1 MLGNLLYTRNNNQNL
16 MNKESLVNRAFVVLI
31 KAGFIISDRC
41 DIRPRSFDIAARRD
55 KLLLLIKVISNID
68 GLNEETT
75 VEMQILSR
83 QLHGYPIIIGDKT
96 RDHSLETGVV
106 YFRYG
111 IPAIDFSTM
120 RDYFIDGIPPLI
132 YAEHGGLYVNLEG
145 NILKAERIRKNIS
158 LGALASM
165 LGVSRRTISK
175 YEDGEMAASVDV
187 AMKLEEIMDRGFT
200 VSVNIF
206 RKLNRDEEQK
216 QDVTPEH
223 LNVFS
228 ILQDMGFN
236 VMPISQAPFDAVS
249 RTSHRNDEQATILTG
264 VADYSRTM
272 VKKAHLMSSISE
284 VANTQSLLVI
294 RGTSKT
300 KNIENTVLIDDKE
313 LRKFNDKDDFI
324 DLLHERRRKVKVN

>member
-1 MLGNLLYTRNNNQNL
+1 
-16 MNKESLVNRAFVVLI
+16 MNKESLINRAFVILT
-31 KAGFIISDRC
+31 KAGFIISERC

-55 KLLLLIKVISNID
+55 NLLLLIKVISNID

-75 VEMQILSR
+75 KEMQFLSK
-83 QLHGYPIIIGDKT
+83 QLHGYPIVIGEKT

-111 IPAIDFSTM
+111 VPAFDIKTM
-120 RDYFIDGIPPLI
+120 QDYFVDDLPPLI

-145 NILKAERIRKNIS
+145 NILKEERIRKNIS

-187 AMKLEEIMDRGFT
+187 AVKLEEVMNRGFT
-200 VSVNIF
+200 VSVNLF
-206 RKLNRDEEQK
+206 EKLNTDDAKKMEA
-216 QDVTPEH
+216 TPEH
-223 LNVFS
+223 SNVFS
-228 ILQDMGFN
+228 ILKDMGFN

-249 RTSHRNDEQATILTG
+249 CSSNRKDEESTILTG
-264 VADYSRTM
+264 VAEYSRTM

-284 VANTQSLLVI
+284 VARTQSLLI
-294 RGTSKT
+294 IQGASKT
-300 KNIENTVLIDDKE
+300 KNIEGTVLIDDKE
-313 LRKFNDKDDFI
+313 LEKFDDKDDFI
-324 DLLHERRRKVKVN
+324 ELLHERRRKIKVS